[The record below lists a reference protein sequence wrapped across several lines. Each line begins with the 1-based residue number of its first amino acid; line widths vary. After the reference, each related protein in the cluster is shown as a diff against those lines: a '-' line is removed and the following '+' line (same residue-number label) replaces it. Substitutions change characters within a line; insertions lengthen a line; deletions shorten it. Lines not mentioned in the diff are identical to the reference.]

1 MSEDQIRRQLAALRT
16 EVRGLRPTDQRAQD
30 LKDHLLH
37 DLDGFLAEPSAETHA
52 GLTARLQEGVE
63 TFETSHPQLTITL
76 ARIID
81 QLAAWNL

>member
-1 MSEDQIRRQLAALRT
+1 MTEDHVRKQLAALRA
-16 EVRGLRPTDQRAQD
+16 EVRALRPADERAQD

-37 DLDGFLAEPSAETHA
+37 DLDEFLAEPSREAHA

-63 TFETSHPQLTITL
+63 GFESSHPQLTVTL
-76 ARIID
+76 ARVID